1 MKRQEGLA
9 IHQRLKKQRESLV
22 SILEQSNELF
32 NKEEQEQ

>member
-1 MKRQEGLA
+1 MKRQEDLA
-9 IHQRLKKQRESLV
+9 IQHRLKKQRESLV